1 MYEGGGWVRRESAST
16 REGEMAEFGGRLERG
31 QWLLSSGRV
40 QTGLLDL
47 PNFSEVALVHIMQN
61 PLIFKWQLSQTLLL
75 IF

>member
-1 MYEGGGWVRRESAST
+1 
-16 REGEMAEFGGRLERG
+16 MAEFGGRLERG

-61 PLIFKWQLSQTLLL
+61 PLMFKCRQLSQTIL